1 MENDIKNEVK
11 ELNPDDLKKNEI
23 IINKSENKNEALKI
37 YYIDNLNK
45 ILNNIKMDETSNT
58 ELRKLFTNLIDKID
72 NLEGQVSQLNGEV
85 SQLNGKVSQLN
96 WEVSQLNGEI
106 IGLKKDIKKLN
117 IQNEDIK
124 GILGNI
130 QCRDQSKSFLK
141 QLNFYLTE
149 GEKNT
154 IFDYKMKKT
163 KKLYEKI
170 GAIIIKRFEITFVE
184 QKEKENF
191 KIIKELIKK
200 VCVSLDKGDISI
212 HSLTIDIYKRKM
224 HNYKNQ
230 KQVIAIANSHIFSF
244 LLGIGLNQDFY
255 KTYSFLTEYFDKNLD
270 LKSLNAP
277 DFIKLHLDK

>member
-85 SQLNGKVSQLN
+85 SQLNG
-96 WEVSQLNGEI
+96 EVSQLNGEV

-117 IQNEDIK
+117 IQNEEIK
-124 GILGNI
+124 VILGNI

-149 GEKNT
+149 GEK
-154 IFDYKMKKT
+154 KKRF
-163 KKLYEKI
+163 L
-170 GAIIIKRFEITFVE
+170 IIK
-184 QKEKENF
+184 
-191 KIIKELIKK
+191 
-200 VCVSLDKGDISI
+200 
-212 HSLTIDIYKRKM
+212 
-224 HNYKNQ
+224 
-230 KQVIAIANSHIFSF
+230 
-244 LLGIGLNQDFY
+244 
-255 KTYSFLTEYFDKNLD
+255 
-270 LKSLNAP
+270 
-277 DFIKLHLDK
+277 